1 MEIHRDFPR
10 LRRLVFPTPTPP
22 SLVPKVSCQEGNEKA
37 NPSERLLIVSLSH
50 SILAASIHLHPA
62 NIPRLDRSPC
72 HTLSH
77 RIILHAL
84 LCIVSHL
91 LLFIYYPSAYLSTD
105 RSINL
110 SSDLLVSAD
119 HDNNNNNNSI
129 KPQSQ
134 SSFQVKVSL
143 GRVTVQRSAQTY
155 PPSDRHSVLSWTPR
169 RHPITDGLTI
179 AHLQSSIRIG
189 TRTARELQAQCTGAH
204 ASSSSSSTLCERPFS
219 SPHYINQSRTQ
230 LQPTHVRLH
239 RTHTRTATRLGNPR
253 ASLSGRLQ
261 PNRDNPGGPLTSRAQ
276 HPPASRLLFLIRH
289 LGDLES
295 KGPVSP
301 VALGLLLLF
310 SLSYSPSRAPI
321 HPNPLF
327 LDF

>member
-1 MEIHRDFPR
+1 MHCCA
-10 LRRLVFPTPTPP
+10 
-22 SLVPKVSCQEGNEKA
+22 SC
-37 NPSERLLIVSLSH
+37 LICCYS
-50 SILAASIHLHPA
+50 SII
-62 NIPRLDRSPC
+62 
-72 HTLSH
+72 
-77 RIILHAL
+77 
-84 LCIVSHL
+84 
-91 LLFIYYPSAYLSTD
+91 PSAYLSTD
-105 RSINL
+105 L
-110 SSDLLVSAD
+110 STCQATCLSRPATIIISA
-119 HDNNNNNNSI
+119 HGDNNNNINSI
-129 KPQSQ
+129 KHQSQ

-155 PPSDRHSVLSWTPR
+155 PPSDRHSVPSWTPR

-204 ASSSSSSTLCERPFS
+204 ASSSSSSSTLCERPFV

-230 LQPTHVRLH
+230 LQPTHVRPH
-239 RTHTRTATRLGNPR
+239 RTYTRTATRLGNPR

-261 PNRDNPGGPLTSRAQ
+261 PNRDNPGGPLTSRGQ

-301 VALGLLLLF
+301 VALGLF
-310 SLSYSPSRAPI
+310 DHCYYSLSPTLFLAHSST
-321 HPNPLF
+321 PNPLF

>member
-10 LRRLVFPTPTPP
+10 LRRLVFPTPTSP
-22 SLVPKVSCQEGNEKA
+22 SLVPKVSCQEGNEKP

-155 PPSDRHSVLSWTPR
+155 PPRIDIQSCLGPRDAILSPTGSQSPICSRASASGHAQHESCKPSAQVHTPPPPPPR
-169 RHPITDGLTI
+169 QPCVRGPSLPHTI
-179 AHLQSSIRIG
+179 SINHARNCNQR
-189 TRTARELQAQCTGAH
+189 TSARTARTHGPRRVWETQEPPCRVG
-204 ASSSSSSTLCERPFS
+204 C
-219 SPHYINQSRTQ
+219 NQTETIQ
-230 LQPTHVRLH
+230 EVP
-239 RTHTRTATRLGNPR
+239 
-253 ASLSGRLQ
+253 
-261 PNRDNPGGPLTSRAQ
+261 
-276 HPPASRLLFLIRH
+276 
-289 LGDLES
+289 
-295 KGPVSP
+295 
-301 VALGLLLLF
+301 
-310 SLSYSPSRAPI
+310 
-321 HPNPLF
+321 
-327 LDF
+327 